1 MKNIVFIV
9 NSVKF
14 WQERTWFWVQ
24 RFILQ
29 EIFGVLTKWLLGFE
43 KLCNS
48 FSENVLQR
56 LWNTVVVEKPF
67 LTNRVDGPPFLHT
80 CRFLESYSDWWEK
93 QTFLCLYSSPPPDS
107 ASYDLSSEG
116 GRDGGWRREEK
127 RREEKRREE
136 KRREEGHHKG
146 DWRAWKS
153 GGGWENND
161 GTMWSIN
168 FSLLFF
174 PYFFYNKKSVHH
186 YHSQPLNAAM
196 KQINN
201 QFVPEYTKAKPY
213 TRYINTD
220 MHAQVRAHTAHSKF
234 EPGTIGMVCFG
245 LPEPL

>member
-14 WQERTWFWVQ
+14 WQERTWFWVR

-93 QTFLCLYSSPPPDS
+93 QTLLCLYSSPPPDS

-136 KRREEGHHKG
+136 KRREEKRAIIKG
-146 DWRAWKS
+146 IEEHEKV
-153 GGGWENND
+153 GEGEK
-161 GTMWSIN
+161 TMMAQCEAST
-168 FSLLFF
+168 FLFF
-174 PYFFYNKKSVHH
+174 FFPLFFTMRNLCIITTASRSTQLWNK
-186 YHSQPLNAAM
+186 
-196 KQINN
+196 
-201 QFVPEYTKAKPY
+201 
-213 TRYINTD
+213 
-220 MHAQVRAHTAHSKF
+220 
-234 EPGTIGMVCFG
+234 
-245 LPEPL
+245 